1 MTSTP
6 FLDEFVTS
14 LRSVHPRAGP
24 GETPDQERIREGAT
38 AISAL
43 QSIDSGTLAQA
54 LEARRG
60 CDRIILRIFGLA
72 VGLSHERL
80 TSELRAHLTD
90 DQRRDPSAV
99 VAFLDRE
106 YDLVREVTRAR
117 HRSFSWT
124 DVLIARAGSRGNAGR
139 AIAGGRRIEDLIEG
153 VVSELGLPCQLR
165 TRFVGRGESAPCDIA
180 IPAGGAGARI
190 VCAAK
195 GFDSTGSKLTDA
207 VREIEQMANVRLPTQ
222 FVLAV
227 VDGIGWLRRGSDL
240 ARIVALREEGRID
253 GLYSIEQI
261 DSFRADVARFA
272 ALIGLAPR
280 EAPDSPG

>member
-6 FLDEFVTS
+6 SLDEFVTS
-14 LRSVHPRAGP
+14 LRNVHPRAGP
-24 GETPDQERIREGAT
+24 GETPDQERIRDGAT

-72 VGLSHERL
+72 VGLSYERL

-99 VAFLDRE
+99 VAFLDGE

-124 DVLIARAGSRGNAGR
+124 DAPIARAGSRGSAGR

-165 TRFVGRGESAPCDIA
+165 QY
-180 IPAGGAGARI
+180 
-190 VCAAK
+190 
-195 GFDSTGSKLTDA
+195 GFKAHGCGS
-207 VREIEQMANVRLPTQ
+207 
-222 FVLAV
+222 
-227 VDGIGWLRRGSDL
+227 
-240 ARIVALREEGRID
+240 
-253 GLYSIEQI
+253 
-261 DSFRADVARFA
+261 
-272 ALIGLAPR
+272 
-280 EAPDSPG
+280 